1 METTVKFLEKKEEK
15 RANYD
20 VYVCYLWRKGL
31 GRKYELYKYT
41 NYKEITDLG
50 KSESCFLWCKK
61 GETMPNIPHN
71 RLEWQAATTGKFTI
85 NK

>member
-1 METTVKFLEKKEEK
+1 MKTTVKFLEKKEEK

-31 GRKYELYKYT
+31 GRRYELYKYT

-50 KSESCFLWCKK
+50 KSESYF
-61 GETMPNIPHN
+61 
-71 RLEWQAATTGKFTI
+71 FVV
-85 NK
+85 